1 MVTKKIKAG
10 AGDHWESCDMLQT
23 TNMWWKISHLVKW
36 QQVGNM
42 FGSTKNIQAECLFT
56 EECFSI

>member
-1 MVTKKIKAG
+1 MVKKIKAG
-10 AGDHWESCDMLQT
+10 AGDYWESYDMLHT

-42 FGSTKNIQAECLFT
+42 FGSMKNIQRG
-56 EECFSI
+56 